1 MELIRRIC
9 ILFFSAIIFLTF
21 LCGEIQIS
29 ESVSQFRYPKFSD
42 NGFIEWVLE
51 GNSGNYKQSDISIEG
66 LKLRIYS
73 GDQLARSLS
82 NITGDNCIFNSD
94 TQIAS
99 SDDSILIK
107 GSGFNL
113 SGNQW
118 TYDLSKEII
127 SLNSDAFVRF
137 SQNIDSI
144 FSGIEQGGETTITSN
159 RMQLI
164 IEPNRYLF
172 SFEGD
177 CTLSSES
184 FILKTD
190 LLEIE
195 LLNSSNKI
203 SFSMPTGELSGMKSI
218 KGEGGVQFI
227 GMGQFIQSDNF
238 VIKPPE
244 SSAIFE
250 GNALIQY
257 NQIALKGD
265 SIDWKQNQVEIL
277 SFNNN
282 LSSFSNS
289 NLDTANSNKDLS
301 STFIQSSKI
310 SLLKQEDAYEY
321 IFNQNV
327 FFVSDLYRIN
337 ADRLFLKTK
346 EMPNQNA
353 SEILQDITLTEANG
367 NIMVKHQDYLI
378 SGQYLKFLPLENQL
392 ELKDE
397 VTYVSDFAKL
407 KSDRLFLENDILLAS
422 SSDKP
427 LMVVLPNTPDLNF
440 EFNET
445 SNTAELESNQD
456 TIVYANDLK
465 INIHDLIYDCV
476 FSGTVKLIKNDFS
489 LLSDLLTMKWM
500 PVDTGMTEYTEY
512 KMDTMMADGSVKM
525 EQMDYYASAN
535 HAEILPDE
543 KMFHLFGDAHFK
555 DTNGSIWGDRI
566 EFDRKL
572 KQTKVIGSENG
583 GRARIQFDLFETEEE
598 NLEESQKE

>member
-1 MELIRRIC
+1 MELIRRVC
-9 ILFFSAIIFLTF
+9 LLFFSAIIFLTF

-29 ESVSQFRYPKFSD
+29 ESVTQFRYPKFSD

-99 SDDSILIK
+99 SDNSILIN

-113 SGNQW
+113 SGNKW
-118 TYDLSKEII
+118 TYNLSKEII
-127 SLNSDAFVRF
+127 SLNSDAFVSF

-144 FSGIEQGGETTITSN
+144 FLGIEQGGETTITSN
-159 RMQLI
+159 QMQLI

-218 KGEGGVQFI
+218 KGEGDVQFI
-227 GMGQFIQSDNF
+227 GMGQYIQSNIF

-244 SSAIFE
+244 NSAIFE

-265 SIDWKQNQVEIL
+265 SIDLKQNQVEIL
-277 SFNNN
+277 SYNNN

-289 NLDTANSNKDLS
+289 NFDTVNSSMDLS

-310 SLLKQEDAYEY
+310 TLLKHQDAYEY

-346 EMPNQNA
+346 EILNHN
-353 SEILQDITLTEANG
+353 SSKILQDITLTEANG
-367 NIMVKHQDYLI
+367 NVMVKNQDYLI

-392 ELKDE
+392 ELSDE

-407 KSDRLFLENDILLAS
+407 KSERLFIENDILLAS
-422 SSDKP
+422 SSDK
-427 LMVVLPNTPDLNF
+427 LLEVVLPNTPDLNF

-445 SNTAELESNQD
+445 SNLTELGTSKD
-456 TIVYANDLK
+456 TIIRANDLK
-465 INIHDLIYDCV
+465 INIQELIYDCV
-476 FSGTVKLIKNDFS
+476 FKGTVKLVRNDFS
-489 LLSDLLTMKWM
+489 LLSDLLTMKWIL
-500 PVDTGMTEYTEY
+500 VDRGMTENTEY
-512 KMDTMMADGSVKM
+512 KMDTMIADGSVKM
-525 EQMDYYASAN
+525 EQMNYYASAN
-535 HAEILPDE
+535 HAKILPDE
-543 KMFHLFGDAHFK
+543 KMFHLLGNAHFE
-555 DTNGSIWGDRI
+555 DINGSIWGERI

-598 NLEESQKE
+598 NLEE

>member
-1 MELIRRIC
+1 MELIRRVC

-29 ESVSQFRYPKFSD
+29 ESVTQFRYPKFSD

-99 SDDSILIK
+99 SDNSILIN

-113 SGNQW
+113 SGNKW
-118 TYDLSKEII
+118 TYNLSKEII
-127 SLNSDAFVRF
+127 SLNSDAFVSF

-144 FSGIEQGGETTITSN
+144 FLGIEQEGETTITSN
-159 RMQLI
+159 QMQLI

-218 KGEGGVQFI
+218 KGEGDVQFI
-227 GMGQFIQSDNF
+227 GMGQYIQSNIF

-244 SSAIFE
+244 NSAIFE

-265 SIDWKQNQVEIL
+265 SIDLKQNQVEIL

-289 NLDTANSNKDLS
+289 NFDTVNSSMDLS

-310 SLLKQEDAYEY
+310 TLLKHQDAYEY

-346 EMPNQNA
+346 E
-353 SEILQDITLTEANG
+353 ILNHNSSKIFQDITLTEANG
-367 NIMVKHQDYLI
+367 NVMVKNQDYLI

-392 ELKDE
+392 ELSDE

-407 KSDRLFLENDILLAS
+407 KSERLFIENDILLAS
-422 SSDKP
+422 SSDK
-427 LMVVLPNTPDLNF
+427 LLEVVLPNTPDLNF

-445 SNTAELESNQD
+445 SNLTELGTSKD
-456 TIVYANDLK
+456 TIIRANDLK
-465 INIHDLIYDCV
+465 INIQELIYDCV
-476 FSGTVKLIKNDFS
+476 FKGTVKLVKNDFS
-489 LLSDLLTMKWM
+489 LLSDLLTMKWIL
-500 PVDTGMTEYTEY
+500 VDRGITENTEY
-512 KMDTMMADGSVKM
+512 KMDTMIADGSVKM
-525 EQMDYYASAN
+525 EQMNYYASAN

-543 KMFHLFGDAHFK
+543 KMFHLLGNAHFE
-555 DTNGSIWGDRI
+555 DINGSIWGERI

-598 NLEESQKE
+598 NLEE

>member
-1 MELIRRIC
+1 MELIRRVC

-29 ESVSQFRYPKFSD
+29 ESVTQFRYPKFSD

-99 SDDSILIK
+99 SDNSILIN

-113 SGNQW
+113 SGNKW
-118 TYDLSKEII
+118 TYNLSKEII
-127 SLNSDAFVRF
+127 SLNSDAFVSF

-159 RMQLI
+159 QMQLI

-218 KGEGGVQFI
+218 KGEGDVQFI
-227 GMGQFIQSDNF
+227 GMGQYIQSNIF

-244 SSAIFE
+244 NSAIFE

-265 SIDWKQNQVEIL
+265 SIDLKQNQVEIL

-289 NLDTANSNKDLS
+289 NFDTVNSSMDLS

-310 SLLKQEDAYEY
+310 TLLKHQDAYEY

-346 EMPNQNA
+346 EILNHNS

-367 NIMVKHQDYLI
+367 NVMVKNQDYLI
-378 SGQYLKFLPLENQL
+378 SGQYLRFLPLENQL
-392 ELKDE
+392 ELMDE
-397 VTYVSDFAKL
+397 VTYISDFAKL
-407 KSDRLFLENDILLAS
+407 KSERLFLENDTLLAS
-422 SSDKP
+422 SSDK
-427 LMVVLPNTPDLNF
+427 LLEVVLPNTPDLNF

-445 SNTAELESNQD
+445 SNLTELASSND
-456 TIVYANDLK
+456 TIIRANNLK
-465 INIHDLIYDCV
+465 INIQELIYDCV
-476 FSGTVKLIKNDFS
+476 FKGTVKLVRNDFS
-489 LLSDLLTMKWM
+489 LLSDLLNMKWI
-500 PVDTGMTEYTEY
+500 PINSDMTENTEH
-512 KMDTMMADGSVKM
+512 KMDTMIADGSVKM
-525 EQMDYYASAN
+525 EQMHYYASAN

-543 KMFHLFGDAHFK
+543 KMFRLLGDAHFE
-555 DTNGSIWGDRI
+555 DINGSIWGECI

-572 KQTKVIGSENG
+572 KQTKVIGSEYG
-583 GRARIQFDLFETEEE
+583 GRARIQFDLFETEE

>member
-1 MELIRRIC
+1 MELIRRVC
-9 ILFFSAIIFLTF
+9 LLFFSAIIFLTF

-29 ESVSQFRYPKFSD
+29 ESVTQFRYPKFSD

-99 SDDSILIK
+99 SDNSILIN

-113 SGNQW
+113 SGNKW
-118 TYDLSKEII
+118 TYNLSKEII
-127 SLNSDAFVRF
+127 SLNSDAFVSF

-144 FSGIEQGGETTITSN
+144 FLGIEQGGETTITSN
-159 RMQLI
+159 QMQLI

-218 KGEGGVQFI
+218 KGEGDVQFI
-227 GMGQFIQSDNF
+227 GMGQYIQSNIF

-244 SSAIFE
+244 NSAIFE

-265 SIDWKQNQVEIL
+265 SIDLKQNQVEIL

-289 NLDTANSNKDLS
+289 NFDTVNSSMDLS

-310 SLLKQEDAYEY
+310 TLLKHQDAYEY

-346 EMPNQNA
+346 EILNHN
-353 SEILQDITLTEANG
+353 SSKILQDITLTEANG
-367 NIMVKHQDYLI
+367 NVMVKNQDYLI

-392 ELKDE
+392 ELSDE

-407 KSDRLFLENDILLAS
+407 KSERLFIENDILLAS
-422 SSDKP
+422 SSDK
-427 LMVVLPNTPDLNF
+427 LLEVVLPNTPDLNF

-445 SNTAELESNQD
+445 SNLTELGTSKD
-456 TIVYANDLK
+456 TIIRANDLK
-465 INIHDLIYDCV
+465 INIQELIYDCV
-476 FSGTVKLIKNDFS
+476 FKGTVKLVRNDFS
-489 LLSDLLTMKWM
+489 LLSDLLTMKWIL
-500 PVDTGMTEYTEY
+500 VDRGMTENTEY
-512 KMDTMMADGSVKM
+512 KMDTMIADGSVKM
-525 EQMDYYASAN
+525 EQMNYYASAN

-543 KMFHLFGDAHFK
+543 KMFHLLGNAHFE
-555 DTNGSIWGDRI
+555 DINGSIWGERI

-598 NLEESQKE
+598 NLEE

>member
-1 MELIRRIC
+1 MELIRRVC

-29 ESVSQFRYPKFSD
+29 ESVTQFRYPKFSD

-99 SDDSILIK
+99 SDNSILIN

-113 SGNQW
+113 SGNKW
-118 TYDLSKEII
+118 TYNLSKEII
-127 SLNSDAFVRF
+127 SLNSDAFVSF

-159 RMQLI
+159 QMQLI

-184 FILKTD
+184 FILKTE

-218 KGEGGVQFI
+218 KGEGDVQFI
-227 GMGQFIQSDNF
+227 GMGQYIQSDIF
-238 VIKPPE
+238 VIKPPGN
-244 SSAIFE
+244 SAIFE

-265 SIDWKQNQVEIL
+265 SIDLKQNQVEIL
-277 SFNNN
+277 SYNNN

-289 NLDTANSNKDLS
+289 NFDTVNSSMDLS

-310 SLLKQEDAYEY
+310 TLLKHQDAYEY
-321 IFNQNV
+321 LFNQNV

-346 EMPNQNA
+346 EILNHN
-353 SEILQDITLTEANG
+353 SSKILQDITLTEANG
-367 NIMVKHQDYLI
+367 NVMVKNQDYLI

-392 ELKDE
+392 ELSDE
-397 VTYVSDFAKL
+397 VTYISDFAKL
-407 KSDRLFLENDILLAS
+407 KSERLFLENDILLAS
-422 SSDKP
+422 SSDK
-427 LMVVLPNTPDLNF
+427 LLEVVLPNTPDLNF

-445 SNTAELESNQD
+445 SNLTELGSSKD
-456 TIVYANDLK
+456 TIIRANDLK
-465 INIHDLIYDCV
+465 INIQELIYDCV
-476 FSGTVKLIKNDFS
+476 FKGTVKLVKNDFS
-489 LLSDLLTMKWM
+489 LLSDLLTMKWIL
-500 PVDTGMTEYTEY
+500 VDRGMTENTEY
-512 KMDTMMADGSVKM
+512 KMDTMIADGSVKM
-525 EQMDYYASAN
+525 EQMHYYASAN

-543 KMFHLFGDAHFK
+543 KMFHLLGNAHFE
-555 DTNGSIWGDRI
+555 DINGSIWGERI

-583 GRARIQFDLFETEEE
+583 GRARIRFDLFETEEE
-598 NLEESQKE
+598 NLEE